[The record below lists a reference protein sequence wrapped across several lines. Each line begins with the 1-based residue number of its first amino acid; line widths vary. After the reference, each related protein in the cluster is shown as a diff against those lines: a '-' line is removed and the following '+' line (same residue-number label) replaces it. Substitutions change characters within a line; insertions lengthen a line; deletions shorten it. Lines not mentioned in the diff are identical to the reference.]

1 MVLLLR
7 PSYLYLVRVYVYDEV
22 YPCTR
27 VGCRC
32 IVGCV
37 STVPGSSPGGVRTRS
52 LFRFLLSCA
61 VPRALAFPGI
71 SSLALFRLF
80 ALGLCLIECDG
91 ITTPYQVAP
100 TKERYSYSV
109 PLG

>member
-1 MVLLLR
+1 MVLLG
-7 PSYLYLVRVYVYDEV
+7 PSYLCLVRVYVYDEV

-32 IVGCV
+32 IVGFV
-37 STVPGSSPGGVRTRS
+37 SIEPGSSPGGVRTRS
-52 LFRFLLSCA
+52 LFRFLL
-61 VPRALAFPGI
+61 PRALPRASAFPGI
-71 SSLALFRLF
+71 SLALFRLF
-80 ALGLCLIECDG
+80 ALGLCLVERVG

-100 TKERYSYSV
+100 TKERNSYSV